1 MAAEEGAEPSASVAE
16 DREAQVPSQPPSAP
30 APPQPSSAP
39 ATSVQVLNMA
49 DVVMAAAAARALQT
63 RAEILSTNQLVV
75 PQAAPSQPAVPTALT
90 VVQAQISLDPEAQAE
105 ADMEAMRQNM
115 TRLQDMLRQMQEQQ
129 QAYEATRRTKATS
142 APILQYPAGYAQPQV
157 RPQVVTQ
164 PSPPLAAQPPVYFTG
179 QHQPPGQA
187 PQSVAEGASALQAQ
201 LQAFLQQLN
210 QPHYISSTT
219 PSAHPV
225 GNTSQGAPN
234 WLPPIQP
241 GSGPSPWSQGPQFDF
256 VNTAQVPTVRQQVPT
271 PGFGTNQAPIRAA
284 MMWSQPIFDPSMAA
298 QQVPPVGAGQS
309 NATAQLHAQ
318 AAISPFATPYPQQ
331 GAVNRAG
338 GKKGLPLSGGI
349 KTRPIPPQFKFPPVP
364 RYSGETDPKEFLS
377 IYESAIEAAHGDENT
392 KAKQLRDV
400 FVLNFRGTYEEP
412 KTQQHLLGIRQRLGE
427 SIREYM
433 RRFSQARCQ
442 VQDITE
448 ASVINAASAG
458 LLEGELTRKIANK
471 EPQTLEH
478 LLRIID
484 GFARGEEDSKQRQA
498 IQAEYDKASVAA
510 AQAQAQVQI
519 AEPPPLS
526 IRQSQPAI
534 QGQPPRQGQAPMTW
548 RKFRTDRA
556 GKAVMAVEE
565 VQALRKEFDAQQA
578 SNHQQPAR
586 KKVRKDLYCAFHGRS
601 SHTTEQCRNIRQR
614 GNAQDPRPQQG
625 TTVEAPREAVQ
636 EQTPPAEQRQDTQ
649 RRIRMVRSITSAGEG
664 APQYVNQLISFGP
677 EDTKGVLFPHQDPL
691 VISAE
696 IAGFEVRRILV
707 DGGSSA
713 DVIFA
718 EAYAKMGLPTQ
729 ALTLAPA
736 SLRGFGGEAVQVLGQ
751 ALLLIAFGSGENRS
765 EEQILFDVVNI
776 PYNYNAIFGRATL
789 NKFEDISHHNYL
801 KLKMPGPTG
810 VIVVKG
816 LQPSAASKCDL
827 AIINRAV
834 HNVETEPHERP
845 KHTPKPTPHGKVTK
859 VQIDDAD
866 PTKLVS
872 LGGDMG
878 EEEVESILEV
888 LKKNIDIFPWSP
900 DEVGGIPADLIM
912 HHLAVKPNIRP
923 RKQKLRKMSADRQ
936 EAAKTEVQKLLR
948 PGVIQEIDHL
958 EWLANPV
965 LVRKSNGKWR
975 TCVDFTDLNKACP
988 KDDFP
993 LPRIDQLVD
1002 STAGC
1007 ELMSFL
1013 DAYSGYHQIHMNPL
1027 DIPKTSFITP
1037 FGTFCH
1043 LRMPFGLRNAGA
1055 TFARLVYKVLG
1066 KQLGGIEANP
1076 EKIDA
1081 IQQMKPPSSVHEVQK
1096 LAGRIAA
1103 LSRFLSKAAER
1114 GLPFFKTLRGA
1125 GKFNWTPECQA
1136 AFDELKQYL
1145 QSPPALISPPPGS
1158 ELLLYLAAS
1167 PVAISAALVQ
1177 ETESGQKPVY
1187 FVSEALQG
1195 AKTRYIEMEKLAY
1208 ALVMASRKLK
1218 HYFQANKV
1226 IVPSQYPLGEILRGK
1241 EVTGRLSK
1249 WAAELSPFDLYFVA
1263 HSAIKSQVLAD
1274 FVAEWTPIL
1283 APDPEPAEQFWV
1295 MCSDGSWSHK
1305 GAGVATVLFSPNGVP
1320 IRYAARLQFDTTNNV
1335 AEYEAVLLGLR
1346 KAKALGVR
1354 RLLIRTDSKLVAGH
1368 VDKSFEAKEEGMK
1381 KYLEAVRSMEKCFT
1395 GITVKHLPR
1404 DQNEEADALAKSAAC
1419 GGPHSP
1425 GIFFEVLHAPSV
1437 PMDCSEVMAI
1447 DREKRG
1453 EDPHDWR
1460 TPFVKHLE
1468 TGWLPVDEAEAKRLQ
1483 LRATKYKMVSGQ
1495 LYRTGV
1501 LQPLL
1506 RCISFAD
1513 GEEMAK
1519 EIHQGLCGAHQA
1531 ARTVASKVFRQGV
1544 YWPTV
1549 LKVCVEQIKKCE
1561 SSQRHSRSQA
1571 APQYD
1576 LQPIAPIWP
1585 FARWGLDIIGPFPVA
1600 RNGYKFAIV
1609 AVEYFSRWIEAE
1621 PLGAI
1626 TSAAVQKFVWKNIVC
1641 RFGVPKE
1648 FITDNGKQFDF
1659 VKFREMCEGLNL
1671 EINFASVAHPQ
1682 SNGAA
1687 ERTNGKI
1694 LEALKKRLEGAAKG
1708 KWPEELLSVLWALR
1722 TTPTRPTKFS
1732 PFMLLYGDE
1741 AMTPAELGAKS
1752 PRVMFSGGE
1761 EGSELSLE
1769 LLEGVRVKALEHMHK
1784 YATSTSATYNKKVR
1798 PTEHIPGHLV
1808 LRKKANPVVGK
1819 LESKWEGPYLIKRKS
1834 RTGSFRLATLEGE
1847 EFDHSW
1853 NAASLKRFYV

>member
-1 MAAEEGAEPSASVAE
+1 MAAEEGAEPSAFVAE
-16 DREAQVPSQPPSAP
+16 DGEAQAPSQPPSAP

-39 ATSVQVLNMA
+39 ATSVQVPNTA
-49 DVVMAAAAARALQT
+49 DVAKAAAAGRTLQT
-63 RAEILSTNQLVV
+63 KVEILSTNQLVV
-75 PQAAPSQPAVPTALT
+75 PQAAPSQPAAPIALT

-115 TRLQDMLRQMQEQQ
+115 TWLQDMLRQMQEQQ

-142 APILQYPAGYAQPQV
+142 APILQYSPHSRRCTSPGSINHLAKRHNQWRKGLRLCRRNSKLSFSNSTNPTTFQAQPHRLTRWGIQV
-157 RPQVVTQ
+157 KVCPI
-164 PSPPLAAQPPVYFTG
+164 G
-179 QHQPPGQA
+179 CHQFSQA
-187 PQSVAEGASALQAQ
+187 RDLRRGVKDR
-201 LQAFLQQLN
+201 
-210 QPHYISSTT
+210 SSTSST
-219 PSAHPV
+219 
-225 GNTSQGAPN
+225 
-234 WLPPIQP
+234 L
-241 GSGPSPWSQGPQFDF
+241 
-256 VNTAQVPTVRQQVPT
+256 
-271 PGFGTNQAPIRAA
+271 
-284 MMWSQPIFDPSMAA
+284 
-298 QQVPPVGAGQS
+298 
-309 NATAQLHAQ
+309 L
-318 AAISPFATPYPQQ
+318 
-331 GAVNRAG
+331 RAG
-338 GKKGLPLSGGI
+338 GEKGLPLSGGV

-377 IYESAIEAAHGDENT
+377 IYKSAIKAAHGDEIT
-392 KAKQLRDV
+392 KAKVIHLALDGIARSWYFNLPANSIYSWEQLRDV

-412 KTQQHLLGIRQRLGE
+412 KTQQHLLGIRQRPGE

-433 RRFSQARCQ
+433 RRFSQAQCQ

-448 ASVINAASAG
+448 ASVINAASAS
-458 LLEGELTRKIANK
+458 LLEGELIRKIANK

-484 GFARGEEDSKQRQA
+484 GFVRGEEDSKRRQA

-510 AQAQAQVQI
+510 AQAQA
-519 AEPPPLS
+519 
-526 IRQSQPAI
+526 QPAI

-586 KKVRKDLYCAFHGRS
+586 KKVRKDLYCTFHGRS

-636 EQTPPAEQRQDTQ
+636 EQTPSAEQRQDTQ
-649 RRIRMVRSITSAGEG
+649 RRVIQVITRADPPSQLSKRQRKMQIRMVHSITSAGEG

-677 EDTKGVLFPHQDPL
+677 EDAEGVLFPHQDPL

-729 ALTLAPA
+729 ALTPAPT
-736 SLRGFGGEAVQVLGQ
+736 SLRGFIVEAVQVLGQ
-751 ALLLIAFGSGENRS
+751 AFLLIAFGSGENRRV
-765 EEQILFDVVNI
+765 EQILFDVVNI

-789 NKFEDISHHNYL
+789 NKFEAISHHNYL

-816 LQPSAASKCDL
+816 LQPSAASKRDL

-878 EEEVESILEV
+878 EEEVESILKV
-888 LKKNIDIFPWSP
+888 LKKNIDIFAWSP
-900 DEVGGIPADLIM
+900 DEVGES
-912 HHLAVKPNIRP
+912 
-923 RKQKLRKMSADRQ
+923 SA
-936 EAAKTEVQKLLR
+936 
-948 PGVIQEIDHL
+948 
-958 EWLANPV
+958 
-965 LVRKSNGKWR
+965 
-975 TCVDFTDLNKACP
+975 
-988 KDDFP
+988 
-993 LPRIDQLVD
+993 
-1002 STAGC
+1002 
-1007 ELMSFL
+1007 
-1013 DAYSGYHQIHMNPL
+1013 
-1027 DIPKTSFITP
+1027 
-1037 FGTFCH
+1037 GT
-1043 LRMPFGLRNAGA
+1043 
-1055 TFARLVYKVLG
+1055 
-1066 KQLGGIEANP
+1066 
-1076 EKIDA
+1076 
-1081 IQQMKPPSSVHEVQK
+1081 
-1096 LAGRIAA
+1096 
-1103 LSRFLSKAAER
+1103 
-1114 GLPFFKTLRGA
+1114 
-1125 GKFNWTPECQA
+1125 
-1136 AFDELKQYL
+1136 
-1145 QSPPALISPPPGS
+1145 
-1158 ELLLYLAAS
+1158 
-1167 PVAISAALVQ
+1167 
-1177 ETESGQKPVY
+1177 
-1187 FVSEALQG
+1187 
-1195 AKTRYIEMEKLAY
+1195 
-1208 ALVMASRKLK
+1208 
-1218 HYFQANKV
+1218 
-1226 IVPSQYPLGEILRGK
+1226 
-1241 EVTGRLSK
+1241 
-1249 WAAELSPFDLYFVA
+1249 
-1263 HSAIKSQVLAD
+1263 
-1274 FVAEWTPIL
+1274 
-1283 APDPEPAEQFWV
+1283 
-1295 MCSDGSWSHK
+1295 
-1305 GAGVATVLFSPNGVP
+1305 
-1320 IRYAARLQFDTTNNV
+1320 
-1335 AEYEAVLLGLR
+1335 
-1346 KAKALGVR
+1346 KALGVQ

-1368 VDKSFEAKEEGMK
+1368 VDKSFEVKKEGMK
-1381 KYLEAVRSMEKCFT
+1381 RYLEAVRSMEKCFT
-1395 GITVKHLPR
+1395 GITVEHLPR
-1404 DQNEEADALAKSAAC
+1404 DQNGEADALAKSAAC

-1468 TGWLPVDEAEAKRLQ
+1468 TGWLPLWN
-1483 LRATKYKMVSGQ
+1483 
-1495 LYRTGV
+1495 
-1501 LQPLL
+1501 
-1506 RCISFAD
+1506 ISID
-1513 GEEMAK
+1513 G
-1519 EIHQGLCGAHQA
+1519 
-1531 ARTVASKVFRQGV
+1531 
-1544 YWPTV
+1544 
-1549 LKVCVEQIKKCE
+1549 LK
-1561 SSQRHSRSQA
+1561 
-1571 APQYD
+1571 P
-1576 LQPIAPIWP
+1576 
-1585 FARWGLDIIGPFPVA
+1585 
-1600 RNGYKFAIV
+1600 N
-1609 AVEYFSRWIEAE
+1609 
-1621 PLGAI
+1621 PLGQSLRQQYRNLYGKTLFA

-1648 FITDNGKQFDF
+1648 FITDNSKQFDSD
-1659 VKFREMCEGLNL
+1659 KFREMCEGLSL
-1671 EINFASVAHPQ
+1671 EIKFVSVIHPQ

-1741 AMTPAELGAKS
+1741 AMTPAELGANS

-1761 EGSELSLE
+1761 EGREVSLE

-1798 PTEHIPGHLV
+1798 PTELIPGHLV
-1808 LRKKANPVVGK
+1808 LRKKANPVAVGK